1 MEGMVFRLTLQWG
14 APDLLD
20 FGTLTSHSGQALSA
34 RLDSGPRI
42 LAGDHK
48 IVALIDAVGL

>member
-20 FGTLTSHSGQALSA
+20 FGTLTSRSGQALSA